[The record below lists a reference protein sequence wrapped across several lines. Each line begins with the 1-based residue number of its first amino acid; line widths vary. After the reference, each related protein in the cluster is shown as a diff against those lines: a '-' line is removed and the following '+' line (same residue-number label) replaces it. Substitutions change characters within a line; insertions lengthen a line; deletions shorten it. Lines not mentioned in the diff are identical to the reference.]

1 MSDTVDA
8 TQVPSE
14 AREEKPL
21 KSPSPPNGLFAV
33 FKQRYLLRLLVQREI
48 SARYQGSFLG
58 LIWSYINPLTQ
69 FFIYWF
75 VVGFLFQQ
83 HRDLPHFPIHLFAG
97 LILVHFFNETFNAG
111 TRSIMRNK
119 ALVVKMAM
127 PREMFPVATML
138 VSLYHVVPQVIV
150 LLIACLITGFTPDLV
165 GVVCLVLA
173 VLIIAAIGL
182 SGALLFSAAN
192 VFFRDFGNIVNVLT
206 NFVRFG
212 VPMMYPYA
220 IVEDRFG
227 RFAPYY
233 LLNPLA
239 DAVVLFQRAFWVPTL
254 SDADLAK
261 LDAKGTVIMP
271 DHLILHG
278 VFALLAC
285 LVILAF
291 SQWVFTR
298 LENKI
303 PERL

>member
-1 MSDTVDA
+1 MTDPMTDVA
-8 TQVPSE
+8 TGPARDGEELPLRPPS
-14 AREEKPL
+14 AD
-21 KSPSPPNGLFAV
+21 NGLLAV
-33 FKQRYLLRLLVQREI
+33 FRQHYLLKLLVRREI

-58 LIWSYINPLTQ
+58 LLWSYINPLTQ

-75 VVGFLFQQ
+75 VIGFLFRLHQ
-83 HRDLPHFPIHLFAG
+83 DVPNFPIHLFAG

-138 VSLYHVVPQVIV
+138 VSLYHVVPQVVI
-150 LLIACLITGFTPDLV
+150 LLVAALLNGWTPDAV
-165 GVVCLVLA
+165 GMASLVLA
-173 VLIIAAIGL
+173 LLIIACIGL

-220 IVEDRFG
+220 MVQERFG
-227 RFAPYY
+227 RFADYY

-239 DAVVLFQRAFWVPTL
+239 DAVVLFQRAFWV
-254 SDADLAK
+254 
-261 LDAKGTVIMP
+261 GTVPEDRFDDVVMP
-271 DHLILHG
+271 DNLLTHG
-278 VFALLAC
+278 VLALLAC
-285 LVILAF
+285 VVLLAI
-291 SQWVFTR
+291 SQWVFSR

>member
-1 MSDTVDA
+1 MTETAS
-8 TQVPSE
+8 PP
-14 AREEKPL
+14 AREELPL
-21 KSPSPPNGLFAV
+21 RPPSADNGLLAV
-33 FKQRYLLRLLVQREI
+33 FQRRYLLRLLVRREI
-48 SARYQGSFLG
+48 SARYQASFLG
-58 LIWSYINPLTQ
+58 LLWSYINPLTQ

-75 VVGFLFQQ
+75 VIGVLFEL
-83 HRDLPHFPIHLFAG
+83 HKDVPNFPIHLFAG
-97 LILVHFFNETFNAG
+97 LILVHFFVETFGAG

-138 VSLYHVVPQVIV
+138 VSLYHVVPQVVILMVACV
-150 LLIACLITGFTPDLV
+150 LNGWTPDLV
-165 GVVCLVLA
+165 GMVCLVLA
-173 VLIIAAIGL
+173 LMIIATIGL

-220 IVEDRFG
+220 MVHERFG
-227 RFAPYY
+227 RFADYY

-239 DAVVLFQRAFWVPTL
+239 DAVILFQRAFWV
-254 SDADLAK
+254 
-261 LDAKGTVIMP
+261 GTVPDDRLDEVVMP
-271 DHLILHG
+271 DHLITHG
-278 VFALLAC
+278 FLALLAC
-285 LVILAF
+285 LVILGISQLVF
-291 SQWVFTR
+291 SK

>member
-1 MSDTVDA
+1 MNDVA
-8 TQVPSE
+8 TDHLERNPEDIPLRPPS
-14 AREEKPL
+14 AD
-21 KSPSPPNGLFAV
+21 NGLFAV
-33 FKQRYLLRLLVQREI
+33 FQRRYLLRLLVQREI

-58 LIWSYINPLTQ
+58 LMWSYINPLTQ

-75 VVGFLFQQ
+75 VIGFLFQL
-83 HRDLPHFPIHLFAG
+83 HKDLPNFPIHLFSA
-97 LILVHFFNETFNAG
+97 LILVHFFNETFGAG

-150 LLIACLITGFTPDLV
+150 LLIACLLSGWTPDAVAL
-165 GVVCLVLA
+165 VCLVLA
-173 VLIIAAIGL
+173 LLIIAAIGL

-220 IVEDRFG
+220 MVHDRFG
-227 RFAPYY
+227 RFADYY

-239 DAVVLFQRAFWVPTL
+239 DAVVLFQRAFWVPTI
-254 SDADLAK
+254 SDAEMAQLEARGD
-261 LDAKGTVIMP
+261 VIMP
-271 DHLILHG
+271 DNLLTHG
-278 VFALLAC
+278 FVALGAC
-285 LVILAF
+285 LVLLVF
-291 SQWVFTR
+291 SQWVFSR

>member
-1 MSDTVDA
+1 MSEVSA
-8 TQVPSE
+8 TP
-14 AREEKPL
+14 REEIPL
-21 KSPSPPNGLFAV
+21 RPPAPESGLFAV
-33 FKQRYLLRLLVQREI
+33 FKQRYVLKLLVRREI

-58 LIWSYINPLTQ
+58 LLWSYINPLTQ

-75 VVGFLFQQ
+75 VIGFLFRL
-83 HRDLPHFPIHLFAG
+83 HKDVPNFPIHLFAG

-119 ALVVKMAM
+119 ALVVKMAV

-138 VSLYHVVPQVIV
+138 VSLYHVGPQVVV
-150 LLIACLITGFTPDLV
+150 LLVACVFTGWSPDVV
-165 GVVCLVLA
+165 GVACLVLA
-173 VLIIAAIGL
+173 LLIIAAIGL

-220 IVEDRFG
+220 IVDERFG
-227 RFAPYY
+227 RFAEYY

-239 DAVVLFQRAFWVPTL
+239 DAVVLFQRAFWYPTL
-254 SDADLAK
+254 TDADHAK
-261 LDAKGTVIMP
+261 LKAEGTQIMP
-271 DHLILHG
+271 DHLITHG
-278 VFALLAC
+278 VLALLAC